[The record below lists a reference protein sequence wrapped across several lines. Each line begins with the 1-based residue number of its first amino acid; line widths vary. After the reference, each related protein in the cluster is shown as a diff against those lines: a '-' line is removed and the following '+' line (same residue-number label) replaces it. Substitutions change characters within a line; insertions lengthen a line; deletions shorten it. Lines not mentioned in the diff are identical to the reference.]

1 MSHGLAPLEIMSQ
14 SDPRR
19 AALERWLAGLLPGR
33 VRAVE
38 IASADASFRRYFRAR
53 LVERDP
59 LGDSLIVMDA
69 PPEREDVRAYLHV
82 ARLLERAGVH
92 VPHVHEV
99 DLEQGLVLL
108 EDLGTRPFLGE
119 LRAPGAADR
128 LYGDAL
134 AALVRIAAV
143 GRELATELPPYDA
156 PVLAREMRLL
166 TEWFTSRHLGL
177 ELDAE
182 DEAILRS
189 TFDFL
194 IAECEVQPATFVHR
208 DFHSRNLMVVAD
220 RNPGIIDFQD
230 ALRGPLAYDL
240 VSLLKD
246 CYIEWPR
253 ERVEGWLRSQ
263 HDALRRTGFAGLPSP
278 TELLRQFDLVGL
290 QRHIKVLGIFARLWY
305 RDGKPGYLADLPL
318 TLRYAQDAAARIG
331 ELQSFARWLER
342 RIAPRLVAAQAR
354 ALAPPVAA
362 MSCPA

>member
-1 MSHGLAPLEIMSQ
+1 MRHGLAPLEIMTR

-19 AALERWLAGLLPGR
+19 EVLERWIAALLPGR

-38 IASADASFRRYFRAR
+38 IASADASFRRYFRVR
-53 LVERDP
+53 LAERDP
-59 LGDSLIVMDA
+59 LGESLVVMDA
-69 PPEREDVRAYLHV
+69 PPEREDIRPYLHV
-82 ARLLERAGVH
+82 ARLLERTGVH

-134 AALVRIAAV
+134 AALVRIAVA
-143 GRELATELPPYDA
+143 GRELAAELPPYDA
-156 PVLAREMRLL
+156 PVLRREMNLL

-182 DEAILRS
+182 DQAVLRC

-194 IAECEVQPATFVHR
+194 IAECAAQPVTFVHR
-208 DFHSRNLMVVAD
+208 DFHSRNLMVVPG
-220 RNPGIIDFQD
+220 RGPGIIDFQD

-253 ERVEGWLRSQ
+253 ERVEGWLRVQ
-263 HDALRRTGFAGLPSP
+263 HDALRRAGFADLPSP

-318 TLRYAQDAAARIG
+318 TLRYAQDAAARFG
-331 ELQSFARWLER
+331 ELQPFARWLER
-342 RIAPRLVAAQAR
+342 RVAPRLATAQPR
-354 ALAPPVAA
+354 ALAPPVVA
-362 MSCPA
+362 MGCPA